1 VANSAASTTASTISS
16 VASDM
21 AIDGAVSS
29 LNASIGNLRAQA
41 GLVQSGGGGGGGGTV
56 QEALLASTIGT
67 SRNTV
72 EQLEPLDRMNATQSG
87 L

>member
-1 VANSAASTTASTISS
+1 MSS

-41 GLVQSGGGGGGGGTV
+41 GLVQSGGGGGGGTV

-67 SRNTV
+67 SRNTG
-72 EQLEPLDRMNATQSG
+72 EQLEPLDRMNATQTG